1 MPLIE
6 IKNLS
11 FSYLSKDKT
20 RDIEVFKDL
29 NISFAKDKFNILLG
43 ESGSGKTT
51 LLNIISGIEMQYD
64 GEVLYDN
71 VDACEL
77 SIKRRNMSY
86 MPQNYMIYHKMTVF
100 ENIAFPLRM
109 LDFTPEEIM
118 TRVRN
123 IAKKFGIAH
132 CLSRKPKDLS
142 LGQQQRMMLAK
153 VLVKDPALILL
164 DEALTSLDPL
174 LKEELYQFIKE
185 SKEELNATIIYV
197 THDYKEAFRYG
208 EMIYVLEDSQ
218 VVISGTPKE
227 LRDSKHPYLVA
238 LKKSSVLEDLK

>member
-11 FSYLSKDKT
+11 FNYLSKDKT

-29 NISFAKDKFNILLG
+29 NISFAPNKFNILLG
-43 ESGSGKTT
+43 ESGCGKTT

-64 GEVLYDN
+64 GQVLYDG
-71 VDACEL
+71 VDACEI
-77 SIKRRNMSY
+77 SIRRRNMSY
-86 MPQNYMIYHKMTVF
+86 MPQNYMIYDKMSVF
-100 ENIAFPLRM
+100 ENIAFPLKM
-109 LDFTPEEIM
+109 LSYEPEEILI
-118 TRVRN
+118 RVRG
-123 IAKKFGIAH
+123 IANRLGIAH

-142 LGQQQRMMLAK
+142 IGQQQRLMLAK
-153 VLVKDPALILL
+153 TLVKDPSLILL
-164 DEALTSLDPL
+164 DESLTSLDPL

-197 THDYKEAFRYG
+197 THDYKDAFRYG

-218 VVISGTPKE
+218 VVVSGTPKE

-238 LKKSSVLEDLK
+238 LKKSSVIEDLK